1 METKEQHLSDFD
13 FELPESLIAQYPLK
27 DRAASRLL
35 HVKPDGSVE
44 DLHFR
49 DILNLLKPGDLLVF
63 NNTKVIKARLNGKK
77 ETGGVFE
84 AMTERVT
91 GTYEAI
97 SMMRAS
103 KAAKPGT
110 ILYFDHPEGKEP
122 ARAEVL
128 GREGEFFRLRFDH
141 PVLEVLDEYGKVP
154 LPPYIQHAAEKSD
167 ESRYQTVY
175 AKYPGAVA
183 APTAGLHFTDE
194 LLHQIRDKGCEEVFV
209 TLHVGAGTFQP
220 VRVENLSEHVMHSE
234 WYSISPEAAEKINKA
249 KTERRRVVCV
259 GTTSLRTVEAS
270 ASQNPEGK
278 VRAESA
284 DTRLFIKPGYE
295 FKVCDAMVT
304 NFHLPKSTLVM
315 LVSALCGRDEI
326 LSAYK
331 HAVDEKYRFFSYGDA
346 CFLEQKV
353 NQ

>member
-1 METKEQHLSDFD
+1 M
-13 FELPESLIAQYPLK
+13 
-27 DRAASRLL
+27 
-35 HVKPDGSVE
+35 
-44 DLHFR
+44 
-49 DILNLLKPGDLLVF
+49 
-63 NNTKVIKARLNGKK
+63 NGKK

-128 GREGEFFRLRFDH
+128 GREGEFFRLKFDH

-194 LLHQIRDKGCEEVFV
+194 LLQQIRDKGCEEVFV
-209 TLHVGAGTFQP
+209 TLHVAPVLSSPCVLKTSPSTSCIPSGT
-220 VRVENLSEHVMHSE
+220 
-234 WYSISPEAAEKINKA
+234 A
-249 KTERRRVVCV
+249 
-259 GTTSLRTVEAS
+259 SLRK
-270 ASQNPEGK
+270 QPK
-278 VRAESA
+278 RL
-284 DTRLFIKPGYE
+284 TRPRLK
-295 FKVCDAMVT
+295 DAV
-304 NFHLPKSTLVM
+304 
-315 LVSALCGRDEI
+315 
-326 LSAYK
+326 LSAWVPR
-331 HAVDEKYRFFSYGDA
+331 A
-346 CFLEQKV
+346 
-353 NQ
+353 

>member
-49 DILNLLKPGDLLVF
+49 DILNLLQPGDLLVF

-128 GREGEFFRLRFDH
+128 GREGEFFRLKFDR

-154 LPPYIQHAAEKSD
+154 LPP
-167 ESRYQTVY
+167 
-175 AKYPGAVA
+175 
-183 APTAGLHFTDE
+183 
-194 LLHQIRDKGCEEVFV
+194 
-209 TLHVGAGTFQP
+209 
-220 VRVENLSEHVMHSE
+220 
-234 WYSISPEAAEKINKA
+234 
-249 KTERRRVVCV
+249 
-259 GTTSLRTVEAS
+259 
-270 ASQNPEGK
+270 
-278 VRAESA
+278 
-284 DTRLFIKPGYE
+284 
-295 FKVCDAMVT
+295 
-304 NFHLPKSTLVM
+304 
-315 LVSALCGRDEI
+315 
-326 LSAYK
+326 
-331 HAVDEKYRFFSYGDA
+331 
-346 CFLEQKV
+346 
-353 NQ
+353 

>member
-103 KAAKPGT
+103 KAAAGMPRPDGRT
-110 ILYFDHPEGKEP
+110 P
-122 ARAEVL
+122 RAGWRDCVAPRVL
-128 GREGEFFRLRFDH
+128 LR
-141 PVLEVLDEYGKVP
+141 VCRGS
-154 LPPYIQHAAEKSD
+154 LP
-167 ESRYQTVY
+167 
-175 AKYPGAVA
+175 
-183 APTAGLHFTDE
+183 
-194 LLHQIRDKGCEEVFV
+194 
-209 TLHVGAGTFQP
+209 
-220 VRVENLSEHVMHSE
+220 
-234 WYSISPEAAEKINKA
+234 
-249 KTERRRVVCV
+249 
-259 GTTSLRTVEAS
+259 
-270 ASQNPEGK
+270 
-278 VRAESA
+278 
-284 DTRLFIKPGYE
+284 
-295 FKVCDAMVT
+295 
-304 NFHLPKSTLVM
+304 
-315 LVSALCGRDEI
+315 
-326 LSAYK
+326 
-331 HAVDEKYRFFSYGDA
+331 
-346 CFLEQKV
+346 
-353 NQ
+353 

>member
-1 METKEQHLSDFD
+1 MKTKEQHLSDFD

-110 ILYFDHPEGKEP
+110 ILYFDHPEGKRAGKSRS
-122 ARAEVL
+122 ARP
-128 GREGEFFRLRFDH
+128 RRRIFPSQIDH

-183 APTAGLHFTDE
+183 APMAGLHFTNE
-194 LLHQIRDKGCEEVFV
+194 LLQQIRDKGCEEV
-209 TLHVGAGTFQP
+209 
-220 VRVENLSEHVMHSE
+220 S
-234 WYSISPEAAEKINKA
+234 
-249 KTERRRVVCV
+249 
-259 GTTSLRTVEAS
+259 
-270 ASQNPEGK
+270 
-278 VRAESA
+278 
-284 DTRLFIKPGYE
+284 
-295 FKVCDAMVT
+295 
-304 NFHLPKSTLVM
+304 
-315 LVSALCGRDEI
+315 
-326 LSAYK
+326 
-331 HAVDEKYRFFSYGDA
+331 
-346 CFLEQKV
+346 
-353 NQ
+353 